1 MVNFMLCALDHNK
14 IDDIIGQNDLKAV
27 SSYNVCFWEG
37 SHGLGDVC
45 HQTLIEQR
53 QAM

>member
-27 SSYNVCFWEG
+27 SSYNV
-37 SHGLGDVC
+37 
-45 HQTLIEQR
+45 
-53 QAM
+53 